1 MKKTNHF
8 YRFCAL
14 ALSCLLLISLL
25 PVTQVLAD
33 GDGSIHIKSAEDLQ
47 SLAHSCT
54 LDSWSRGKTVVLDND
69 IVLESDDNLPIPTFG
84 GTFNGNGH
92 TISGLSITQSVSPA
106 GLFGVLQKD
115 AVIKNLNVEGTI
127 TPSGD
132 SENVGGIVGENHGTI
147 ENCTFNGSVS
157 GKRSVGGIAGRNL
170 ATGIVRACGASG
182 AIFGQNM
189 TGGIVG
195 ENLGSIVS
203 CRGRAYV
210 NIESTD
216 PSIDLSDLSLDFS
229 LDLSSLSRL
238 DTLNIATDTGG
249 IAGYSSGAI
258 ASSTNYAAIGYQH
271 IGYNVGGVVG
281 RSSGQILACSNEGA
295 VCGRKDVGGI
305 IGQMEPYIRMEVSEG
320 LLQRLK
326 TQFGELNGLI
336 NTAANHAE
344 GGSNEI
350 ASRLNSMS
358 GYVDNAVNE
367 LDNIRLNASI
377 DSAVSGDGSHSSDTS
392 ISGGKGTAAGV
403 DHEHSDSGHSTT
415 IWGGSAAGADVNHDG
430 SASGVITGSTQI
442 VAAPDLGGLTS
453 SINGLSSQ
461 VTMLNSAASGTVGTL
476 TNDIRAISNKFNE
489 ISSTVLGAL
498 SDSGSSDIISDT
510 SSVDIDAV
518 TLGKVSLSRNSG
530 SVYGDVNTGGIAGS
544 MAIEYSLDPEDDVS
558 EHLSNL
564 YRKQYEYK
572 SIIQSCVNNGDVTG
586 KRSYVG
592 GIVGRMDL
600 GYLTACE
607 TSSCSVTNENGSYTG
622 GIAGLTGAT
631 VHGSFAKCT
640 LSGKKYVGGIVGS
653 GVQESVDG
661 SKSTVSWNYSLVSIT
676 DCQQYQGA
684 ISGSDT
690 GTFTYNYYVSD
701 DLPGINRQ
709 GYVGRAEPI
718 SYSELLALSDLPESM
733 KSFTLKFVA
742 DDKTVLSRTFN
753 YGDSIDESDIPEPP
767 AKSGYHV
774 HWDRTD
780 FANLHFDATVT
791 AVYEAYTPGL
801 ASEQTRESGQ
811 AVILIEG
818 NYNDGDA
825 ITVTAQ
831 PLTPAA
837 FDVQSGTVLDRVKGY
852 FSCLS
857 RGEMP
862 SMVANAEVLEQWQIE
877 LADDGQDTHTVRY
890 LPPDGQKELRIYVR
904 ENGGSWQEADCGTM
918 GSYITFP
925 TSGDSVEFAAVRTL
939 DVWGIWL
946 GVLAVLA
953 VLVLIIVLLVH
964 RHKRKARR
972 RAEAQAR
979 SMSAVSQAEQIV
991 RGEDAGT
998 PTAGEKPAKADDSTS
1013 AAVEETSQADAPVME
1028 SAAIPA
1034 AVAAAAAAAPIVAA
1048 AVEGAESAPAPDTVS
1063 TPAETVPSADP
1074 DSIEAR
1080 LARAEEALR
1089 LLREE
1094 RDARENV
1101 LTQPAVPPAPKKRKR
1116 RRFLPILITILVLL
1130 GAAAV
1135 FFLRSDFKK
1144 DLEAYRLVEARVK
1157 EDPMTMDITV
1167 DASYG
1172 KLSLSADAS
1181 VARTKTDDTTVTCI
1195 DRGGAALYYANG
1207 AIYLE
1212 NGNSYAVGGAFPN
1225 YSELMDET
1233 AELCRTLTVTKSVDG
1248 QEKRYTFAAEGD
1260 DASTL
1265 LRLLTSDEIA
1275 DAASLSTIRV
1285 ELTAESGELMD
1296 VQFTAENSGDLQ
1308 VNASAHFTDALAP
1321 VIPDD
1326 VLTAIRSDGDDD
1338 ASSSTLTDDALR
1350 LLGAWGVLTADDLS
1364 ADIALSADCG
1374 PIVLS
1379 STLQYDRSSI
1389 DGQSYGSIQ
1398 KNTLA
1403 VYFSDSKICDA
1414 DGNSVDTAS
1423 EQLVDASS
1431 LIDLCYQSILNGS
1444 AGCEKVSD
1452 GYLYGLS
1459 LDSDAMRELA
1469 AAIAPDIK
1477 SQDVTFSSGRISVRV
1492 SEQGELQSVNVSCSG
1507 ALHLIL
1513 SDAPAS
1519 LSAVI
1524 TPAGRVFSIPQ
1535 PALNALKR

>member
-33 GDGSIHIKSAEDLQ
+33 GDGAIHIKSAEDLR

-69 IVLESDDNLPIPTFG
+69 IELTDDDEFPIPTFG

-115 AVIKNLNVEGTI
+115 AVIKNLNVEGTV

-132 SENVGGIVGENHGTI
+132 SENIGGIVGENHGTI
-147 ENCTFNGSVS
+147 ESCTFNGSVS

-170 ATGIVRACGASG
+170 ATGIVRACEASG
-182 AIFGQNM
+182 AIFGQSM

-229 LDLSSLSRL
+229 LDLASLSRL

-258 ASSTNYAAIGYQH
+258 ASSTNYAAVGYQH

-281 RSSGQILACSNEGA
+281 RSSGQVLACSNEGA
-295 VCGRKDVGGI
+295 ICGRKDVGGI
-305 IGQMEPYIRMEVSEG
+305 AGQMEPYVRTQVSASQLSRIQSQIKELDSLVKKAVNDAEYG
-320 LLQRLK
+320 SSEISDRLD
-326 TQFGELNGLI
+326 LI
-336 NTAANHAE
+336 SGYLSDASDAANDVTIDVDPDAIPQPSISIDGDFDPDDFDPENPTLPDINVSFDQDFDVSDVVTVSNINMVVGSVTAANSQLSLITENVKNTSTA
-344 GGSNEI
+344 
-350 ASRLNSMS
+350 L
-358 GYVDNAVNE
+358 
-367 LDNIRLNASI
+367 
-377 DSAVSGDGSHSSDTS
+377 SA
-392 ISGGKGTAAGV
+392 
-403 DHEHSDSGHSTT
+403 
-415 IWGGSAAGADVNHDG
+415 
-430 SASGVITGSTQI
+430 
-442 VAAPDLGGLTS
+442 
-453 SINGLSSQ
+453 
-461 VTMLNSAASGTVGTL
+461 
-476 TNDIRAISNKFNE
+476 DIRNISSKFNE
-489 ISSTVLGAL
+489 LTNTMFSAISSLT
-498 SDSGSSDIISDT
+498 SGTGDLIVDA
-510 SSVDIDAV
+510 SSVDINSV

-530 SVYGDVNTGGIAGS
+530 AVYGDVNTGGIAGS
-544 MAIEYSLDPEDDVS
+544 MAIEYTLDPEDDVTG
-558 EHLSNL
+558 HLSNI

-572 SIIQSCVNNGDVTG
+572 SIIQKCVNTGDVAG

-607 TSSCSVTNENGSYTG
+607 TSSCTITNENGSYTG

-631 VHGSFAKCT
+631 VLGNFSKCT

-653 GVQESVDG
+653 GVQENVDG
-661 SKSTVSWNYSLVSIT
+661 SGSSVRWNYSLVDIT

-690 GTFTYNYYVSD
+690 GTFEHNYYVSD

-709 GYVGRAEPI
+709 GYAGRAEPI
-718 SYSELLALSDLPESM
+718 SYSQLLALSDLPESM
-733 KSFTLKFVA
+733 KSFTLTFVA

-767 AKSGYHV
+767 AKSGCHV
-774 HWDRTD
+774 HWDCTD
-780 FANLHFDATVT
+780 LTNLHFDTVVT

-811 AVILIEG
+811 AVILVEG

-862 SMVANAEVLEQWQIE
+862 SMVANAEVLEQWRIE

-890 LPPDGQKELRIYVR
+890 LPPDGQKELRIYTR
-904 ENGGSWQEADCGTM
+904 ESGGSWQEADCGTM
-918 GSYITFP
+918 GSYLTFS

-953 VLVLIIVLLVH
+953 VLILIIVLLVH

-972 RAEAQAR
+972 RAEALAR
-979 SMSAVSQAEQIV
+979 SASAVSQAEQIV
-991 RGEDAGT
+991 RGEDANAS
-998 PTAGEKPAKADDSTS
+998 TADEAPAKTGAPAST
-1013 AAVEETSQADAPVME
+1013 AVEDATQADAPVSAE
-1028 SAAIPA
+1028 STAVPA
-1034 AVAAAAAAAPIVAA
+1034 AVAVAATAAPVVTA
-1048 AVEGAESAPAPDTVS
+1048 AVEHTESSSGATPALAEPAPA
-1063 TPAETVPSADP
+1063 ADP
-1074 DSIEAR
+1074 GSIEAR
-1080 LARAEEALR
+1080 LARAEEELR

-1094 RDARENV
+1094 RKARENV
-1101 LTQPAVPPAPKKRKR
+1101 LTQPAVPPAPKKRR
-1116 RRFLPILITILVLL
+1116 HRRFLPILITILVLL
-1130 GAAAV
+1130 GAAAA
-1135 FFLRSDFKK
+1135 FFLHSDFRK

-1157 EDPMTMDITV
+1157 EDPMTMDVTV

-1172 KLSLSADAS
+1172 RISLSADAS
-1181 VARTKTDDTTVTCI
+1181 VARTKKGGAPITCI
-1195 DRGGAALYYANG
+1195 DRDGAALYYADG

-1212 NGNSYAVGGAFPN
+1212 NGKSYAVGGAFPN
-1225 YSELMDET
+1225 YAELMDET

-1248 QEKRYTFAAEGD
+1248 QEKRYTFTAEGD

-1265 LRLLTSDEIA
+1265 MRLLTSDEIA
-1275 DAASLSTIRV
+1275 NAASLSAIRV
-1285 ELTAESGELMD
+1285 DLTAESGELMD
-1296 VQFTAENSGDLQ
+1296 VSFTAENSGDLR
-1308 VNASAHFTDALAP
+1308 VEAAAHFTDALAP

-1326 VLTAIRSDGDDD
+1326 VLTAIHSGSNDD
-1338 ASSSTLTDDALR
+1338 ASTLTDNALR
-1350 LLGAWGVLTADDLS
+1350 LLGAWGELTADDLS

-1374 PIVLS
+1374 PIVLN

-1403 VYFSDSKICDA
+1403 VYFSGSKICDA

-1423 EQLVDASS
+1423 QQLVDATS

-1444 AGCEKVSD
+1444 AGCDKVSD

-1459 LDSDAMRELA
+1459 LDSDAMSELA

-1477 SQDVTFSSGRISVRV
+1477 AQDVTFSSGRISVRV
-1492 SEQGELQSVNVSCSG
+1492 SEQGELQSVNISCSG

-1513 SDAPAS
+1513 SDAPVS

-1524 TPAGRVFSIPQ
+1524 TPADRAFSIPQ
-1535 PALNALKR
+1535 PALNALKQ

>member
-33 GDGSIHIKSAEDLQ
+33 GDGAIHIKSAEDLR

-69 IVLESDDNLPIPTFG
+69 IELTDDDELPIPTFG

-92 TISGLSITQSVSPA
+92 TISSLSITQSVSPA

-115 AVIKNLNVEGTI
+115 AVIKNLNVEGTV

-132 SENVGGIVGENHGTI
+132 SENIGGIVGENHGTI
-147 ENCTFNGSVS
+147 ESCTFNGSVS

-170 ATGIVRACGASG
+170 ATGIVRACEASG
-182 AIFGQNM
+182 AIFGQSM

-229 LDLSSLSRL
+229 LDLASLSRL

-258 ASSTNYAAIGYQH
+258 ASSTNYAAVGYQH

-281 RSSGQILACSNEGA
+281 RSSGQVLACSNEGA
-295 VCGRKDVGGI
+295 ICGRKDVGGI
-305 IGQMEPYIRMEVSEG
+305 AGQMEPYVRTQVSASQLSRIQSQIKELDSLVKKAVNDAEYG
-320 LLQRLK
+320 SSEISDRLD
-326 TQFGELNGLI
+326 LI
-336 NTAANHAE
+336 SGYLSDASDAANDVTIDVDPDAIPQPSISIDGDFDPDDFDPENPTLPDINVSFDQDFDVSDVVTVSNINMVVGSVTAANSQLSLITENVKNTSTA
-344 GGSNEI
+344 
-350 ASRLNSMS
+350 L
-358 GYVDNAVNE
+358 
-367 LDNIRLNASI
+367 
-377 DSAVSGDGSHSSDTS
+377 SA
-392 ISGGKGTAAGV
+392 
-403 DHEHSDSGHSTT
+403 
-415 IWGGSAAGADVNHDG
+415 
-430 SASGVITGSTQI
+430 
-442 VAAPDLGGLTS
+442 
-453 SINGLSSQ
+453 
-461 VTMLNSAASGTVGTL
+461 
-476 TNDIRAISNKFNE
+476 DIRNISSKFNE
-489 ISSTVLGAL
+489 LTNTMFSAISSLTGGTDDLIVDA
-498 SDSGSSDIISDT
+498 
-510 SSVDIDAV
+510 SSVDINSV

-530 SVYGDVNTGGIAGS
+530 AVYGDVNTGGIAGS
-544 MAIEYSLDPEDDVS
+544 MAIEYTLDPEDDVTG
-558 EHLSNL
+558 HLSNI

-572 SIIQSCVNNGDVTG
+572 SIIQKCVNTGDVAG

-607 TSSCSVTNENGSYTG
+607 TSSCTITNENGSYTG

-631 VHGSFAKCT
+631 VLGNFSKCT

-653 GVQESVDG
+653 GVQENVDG
-661 SKSTVSWNYSLVSIT
+661 SGSSVRWNYSLVDIT

-690 GTFTYNYYVSD
+690 GTFEHNYYVSD

-709 GYVGRAEPI
+709 GYAGRAEPI
-718 SYSELLALSDLPESM
+718 SYSQLLALSDLPESM
-733 KSFTLKFVA
+733 KSFTLTFVA

-767 AKSGYHV
+767 AKSGCHV

-780 FANLHFDATVT
+780 LTNLHFDTVIT

-811 AVILIEG
+811 AVILVEG

-862 SMVANAEVLEQWQIE
+862 SMVANAEVLEQWRIE

-890 LPPDGQKELRIYVR
+890 LPPDGQKELRIYTR

-918 GSYITFP
+918 GSYLTFS
-925 TSGDSVEFAAVRTL
+925 TSGGSVEFAAVRTL

-953 VLVLIIVLLVH
+953 VLILIIVLLVH

-972 RAEAQAR
+972 RAEALAR
-979 SMSAVSQAEQIV
+979 SASAVSQAEQII
-991 RGEDAGT
+991 RGEDANAS
-998 PTAGEKPAKADDSTS
+998 TADEAPAKTGALAST
-1013 AAVEETSQADAPVME
+1013 AVEDATQADAPVSAE
-1028 SAAIPA
+1028 STAVPA
-1034 AVAAAAAAAPIVAA
+1034 AVAVAATAAPVVTA
-1048 AVEGAESAPAPDTVS
+1048 AVEHTESSSGATPAPAE
-1063 TPAETVPSADP
+1063 PAPAADP

-1080 LARAEEALR
+1080 LARAEEELR

-1094 RDARENV
+1094 REARENV
-1101 LTQPAVPPAPKKRKR
+1101 LTQPAVPPAPKKRR
-1116 RRFLPILITILVLL
+1116 HRRFLPILITILVLL
-1130 GAAAV
+1130 GAAAA
-1135 FFLRSDFKK
+1135 FFLHSDFKK

-1157 EDPMTMDITV
+1157 EDPMTMDVTV

-1172 KLSLSADAS
+1172 KISLSADAS
-1181 VARTKTDDTTVTCI
+1181 VARTKKSGAPITCI
-1195 DRGGAALYYANG
+1195 DRDGAVLYYADG

-1212 NGNSYAVGGAFPN
+1212 NGKSYAVGGAFPN
-1225 YSELMDET
+1225 YAELMDET
-1233 AELCRTLTVTKSVDG
+1233 AELCRTLTVTKSVDR
-1248 QEKRYTFAAEGD
+1248 QEKRYTLTAEGD

-1265 LRLLTSDEIA
+1265 MRLLTSDEIA
-1275 DAASLSTIRV
+1275 NAASLSAIRV
-1285 ELTAESGELMD
+1285 DLTAESGELMD
-1296 VQFTAENSGDLQ
+1296 VSFTAENSGDLR
-1308 VNASAHFTDALAP
+1308 VEAAAHFTDALAP

-1326 VLTAIRSDGDDD
+1326 VLTAIHSGSNDD
-1338 ASSSTLTDDALR
+1338 ASTLTDNALR
-1350 LLGAWGVLTADDLS
+1350 LLGAWGELTVDDLS

-1374 PIVLS
+1374 PIVLN

-1403 VYFSDSKICDA
+1403 VYFSGSKICDA

-1423 EQLVDASS
+1423 QQLVDATS

-1444 AGCEKVSD
+1444 AGCDKVSD

-1459 LDSDAMRELA
+1459 LDSDAMSELA

-1477 SQDVTFSSGRISVRV
+1477 AQDVTFSSGRISVRV
-1492 SEQGELQSVNVSCSG
+1492 SEQGELQSVNISCSG

-1513 SDAPAS
+1513 SDAPVS

-1524 TPAGRVFSIPQ
+1524 TPADRAFSIPQ
-1535 PALNALKR
+1535 PALNALKQ

>member
-33 GDGSIHIKSAEDLQ
+33 GDGAIHIKSAEDLR

-69 IVLESDDNLPIPTFG
+69 IELTDDDELPIPTFG

-115 AVIKNLNVEGTI
+115 AVIKNLNVEGTV

-132 SENVGGIVGENHGTI
+132 SENIGGIVGENHGTI
-147 ENCTFNGSVS
+147 ESCTFNGSVS
-157 GKRSVGGIAGRNL
+157 GKRSVGGIAGSNL
-170 ATGIVRACGASG
+170 ATGIVRACDASG
-182 AIFGQNM
+182 AIFGQSM

-216 PSIDLSDLSLDFS
+216 PSIDLSNLNLEFS
-229 LDLSSLSRL
+229 LDLAKLSRA
-238 DTLNIATDTGG
+238 DTLNTATDTGG

-258 ASSTNYAAIGYQH
+258 ASSTNYAAVGYQH
-271 IGYNVGGVVG
+271 IGYNIGGVVG
-281 RSSGQILACSNEGA
+281 RSSGQVLACSNEGA
-295 VCGRKDVGGI
+295 ICGRKDVGGI
-305 IGQMEPYIRMEVSEG
+305 AGQMEPYIRMEISDG
-320 LLQRLK
+320 LLQQLK
-326 TQFGELNGLI
+326 TQLNELSGLV
-336 NTAANHAE
+336 NTATNHAE
-344 GGSNEI
+344 SGSNEI

-358 GYVDNAVNE
+358 GYVDNAANE
-367 LDNIRLNASI
+367 LNNVRLNASI
-377 DSAVSGDGSHSSDTS
+377 DSVITGDGSHSSDTL
-392 ISGGKGTAAGV
+392 IGGGKGAAGGI

-415 IWGGSAAGADVNHDG
+415 IWGGSAAGAGASHEGN
-430 SASGVITGSTQI
+430 ASGTVTGSTQI
-442 VAAPDLGGLTS
+442 VAAPDLGGLTA
-453 SINGLSSQ
+453 SINGLGSQ

-476 TNDIRAISNKFNE
+476 ANDIRSINNKFNE
-489 ISSTVLGAL
+489 LTGTLFSAISS
-498 SDSGSSDIISDT
+498 
-510 SSVDIDAV
+510 
-518 TLGKVSLSRNSG
+518 
-530 SVYGDVNTGGIAGS
+530 
-544 MAIEYSLDPEDDVS
+544 
-558 EHLSNL
+558 
-564 YRKQYEYK
+564 
-572 SIIQSCVNNGDVTG
+572 
-586 KRSYVG
+586 
-592 GIVGRMDL
+592 
-600 GYLTACE
+600 
-607 TSSCSVTNENGSYTG
+607 
-622 GIAGLTGAT
+622 
-631 VHGSFAKCT
+631 

-653 GVQESVDG
+653 GVQENVDG
-661 SKSTVSWNYSLVSIT
+661 SGSTVSWNYSLVDIT

-690 GTFTYNYYVSD
+690 GTFEHNYYVSD

-709 GYVGRAEPI
+709 GYTGRAEPI
-718 SYSELLALSDLPESM
+718 SYAELLTLPDLPESM
-733 KSFTLKFVA
+733 KSFTLTFVA
-742 DDKTVLSRTFN
+742 DDKTVLSRAFN

-767 AKSGYHV
+767 AKSGCHV

-780 FANLHFDATVT
+780 LTNLHFDTVVT

-811 AVILIEG
+811 AVILVEG

-852 FSCLS
+852 FACLS

-862 SMVANAEVLEQWQIE
+862 SMVANAEVLEQWRID

-890 LPPDGQKELRIYVR
+890 LPPDGQKELRIYTR
-904 ENGGSWQEADCGTM
+904 EDGGSWQEADCGTM
-918 GSYITFP
+918 GSYLTFS

-939 DVWGIWL
+939 DVLGIWL
-946 GVLAVLA
+946 GALAVLA
-953 VLVLIIVLLVH
+953 VLILIIVLLVH

-972 RAEAQAR
+972 RAEALAR
-979 SMSAVSQAEQIV
+979 SASAVSQAEQIV
-991 RGEDAGT
+991 RGEDADAS
-998 PTAGEKPAKADDSTS
+998 TADEAPARADAAAP
-1013 AAVEETSQADAPVME
+1013 AAVEDATQADAPVSAE
-1028 SAAIPA
+1028 STAVPA
-1034 AVAAAAAAAPIVAA
+1034 AVAVAATAAPVVTA
-1048 AVEGAESAPAPDTVS
+1048 AVEGAESVPTSEPAPA
-1063 TPAETVPSADP
+1063 ADP
-1074 DSIEAR
+1074 GSIEAR
-1080 LARAEEALR
+1080 LARAEEELR

-1094 RDARENV
+1094 REARENV
-1101 LTQPAVPPAPKKRKR
+1101 LTQPAVPPAPKKRR
-1116 RRFLPILITILVLL
+1116 HRRFLPILITILVLL
-1130 GAAAV
+1130 GAAAA
-1135 FFLRSDFKK
+1135 FFLHSDFKK

-1157 EDPMTMDITV
+1157 EDPMTMDVTV

-1172 KLSLSADAS
+1172 KISLSADAS
-1181 VARTKTDDTTVTCI
+1181 VARTKKDGAPITCI
-1195 DRGGAALYYANG
+1195 DRDGAALYYADG

-1212 NGNSYAVGGAFPN
+1212 NGKSYAVGGAFPN
-1225 YSELMDET
+1225 YAELMDET

-1248 QEKRYTFAAEGD
+1248 QEKRYTLTAEGD

-1275 DAASLSTIRV
+1275 NAASLSAIHV
-1285 ELTAESGELMD
+1285 DLTAESGELMD
-1296 VQFTAENSGDLQ
+1296 VSFTAENSGDLR
-1308 VNASAHFTDALAP
+1308 VEAAAHFTDALAP

-1326 VLTAIRSDGDDD
+1326 VLTAIHSGSNDD
-1338 ASSSTLTDDALR
+1338 ASTLTDNALR
-1350 LLGAWGVLTADDLS
+1350 LLGAWGELTADDLS

-1374 PIVLS
+1374 PIVLN

-1389 DGQSYGSIQ
+1389 DGQSYGSIR

-1403 VYFSDSKICDA
+1403 VYFSGSKICDA

-1423 EQLVDASS
+1423 QQLVDATS

-1444 AGCEKVSD
+1444 AGCDKASD

-1459 LDSDAMRELA
+1459 LDSDAMSELA

-1477 SQDVTFSSGRISVRV
+1477 AQDVTFSSGRISVHV
-1492 SEQGELQSVNVSCSG
+1492 SEQGELQSVNISCSG

-1513 SDAPAS
+1513 SDAPVS

-1524 TPAGRVFSIPQ
+1524 TPADRAFSIPQ
-1535 PALNALKR
+1535 PALNALKQ